1 MSLCR
6 INLFV
11 VRKIFFYRHY
21 LIITMYQKEVLV
33 VYFGLIIKVI
43 AFMWHSGVQDK
54 KSYWV
59 KKKWKLN
66 SLFWFNKIQVKT
78 YLVEKIIINM
88 KNNLIIIKSW
98 KERLK
103 IFIFYYFFGSF
114 SYKWKEKK
122 ENSRIIRIE

>member
-1 MSLCR
+1 MLLCR

-11 VRKIFFYRHY
+11 VRKIFYYRHF
-21 LIITMYQKEVLV
+21 LTITMYQKEVLV

-78 YLVEKIIINM
+78 YLVEKNNNKYEKQFDNNKVMKRKTYNFHILLFFFVVFLIN
-88 KNNLIIIKSW
+88 
-98 KERLK
+98 
-103 IFIFYYFFGSF
+103 
-114 SYKWKEKK
+114 EKK
-122 ENSRIIRIE
+122 KYNIVGKLE